1 MHRRE
6 RSTPHQAQAT
16 ASYRTESKL
25 LQDARQLDLPGLQAL
40 AARSPLPLSKSEIAL
55 SIHVALSHITHY
67 QYDRLV
73 NLGPQIVRL
82 RPAPHS
88 RTQILSYSLKI
99 EPPDHFINWQQDPF
113 ANYQARLVFNQPTKG
128 FKVTVDM
135 VVDMV
140 VLNPFDFFLEPK
152 AEEFPFTYE
161 APMAKELAPYLVTE
175 PLTPLLQ
182 AYLEKIDLTPRRTI
196 DFLVGLNQRLQSDIK
211 YSIRME
217 PGVQTP
223 EETLALACGSCRD
236 TGWLLV
242 QLFRHLG
249 LAARFVSGYLIQLKA
264 DVRSLDGPSGAE
276 TDFTDLHAWCE
287 VFLPGAGWVGL
298 DPTSGLMAGE
308 GHIPLACTPE
318 PSSAAPI
325 EGGVD
330 KSEVEFS
337 HHMGVQRIY
346 ESPRV
351 TKPYTEDQWAKVL
364 ALGEAV
370 DRDLLK
376 GDVRL
381 TMGGEPT
388 FVATSDRDAAEW
400 NIDALGPTKR
410 GYATELVQKLRA
422 EYGNGGFLHFG
433 QGKWYPGEQLP
444 RWALSIFWRQDG
456 QPVWNN
462 PALFADERQ
471 PCNYTSEDAARFTA
485 TLADKLGLKPDYIT
499 PGFEDV
505 WYYLWRERRLPVNVD
520 PFDSRLDDAMERE
533 RLRRVFMQG
542 LDAVVGYVLPLKA
555 RESIPGS
562 NRPLAGPAWTTG
574 PWFFRD
580 ERMYLMPGD
589 SPMGYRLP
597 LDSVPWVSKTDYPY
611 MIESDPFAPRDAL
624 PAAAALA
631 ARYNAAAVPT
641 LTSPIGGAS
650 PKVATGAE
658 QRVAQYMARLNQGV
672 PPRHEAPRVLQP
684 STGPQAAELHEEPAS
699 RAPQPFESAGW
710 LTRTALCVEVRDPQ
724 RANGPKARKEADAK
738 AAGKTRVEG
747 GDKGEKGALYIF
759 MPPMERLEDYL
770 DLLAAVE
777 STAQTLT
784 LKIVL
789 EGYPPPRDPRLKM
802 LAVTPDPG
810 VIEVNIHPAY
820 NWGEL
825 VEHTEFLYRIAH
837 ETRLSAEK
845 FMTDGRHTGTG
856 GGNHFVLGGATPAD
870 SPFLRK
876 PEVLASL
883 VAYWHNHPSLSYLF
897 SGMFIGPT
905 SQAPRIDEARNDQL
919 YELEIAMREI
929 AASRE
934 KHGADMPPWLVDRTL
949 RNILVD
955 VTGNTHRSEFCI
967 DKLYSPDS
975 STGRLG
981 LLELRAFEMPPHAR
995 MSIAQQLLLRALVAR
1010 FWNKPYHG
1018 RMTRWGTELHDRF
1031 LLPSFVRMDFKDVLT
1046 ELNEAGYPFDM
1057 AWFEPHLEFRFPMI
1071 GQVKA
1076 NSIELTLRSALE
1088 PWHVMGEEG
1097 SSTGTARYVDSSLE
1111 RVEVHVTGLND
1122 NRYVVTVNGC
1132 ALPLQNTGTVG
1143 EYVAGVRYKAWNPP
1157 SSLHPTI
1164 GVHAPLTFDIVDT
1177 WMERSLGGCQYHV
1190 AHPGGLSY
1198 DTLPVNSYE
1207 AESRRLSRF
1216 FRMGHTAGKM
1226 QATAVN
1232 PSREFPFTLDLRKR

>member
-1 MHRRE
+1 M
-6 RSTPHQAQAT
+6 
-16 ASYRTESKL
+16 
-25 LQDARQLDLPGLQAL
+25 
-40 AARSPLPLSKSEIAL
+40 

-67 QYDRLV
+67 KYDRLV
-73 NLGPQIVRL
+73 TLGPQIVRL

-88 RTQILSYSLKI
+88 RTQILSYSLSV
-99 EPPDHFINWQQDPF
+99 EPTDHFINWQQDPF
-113 ANYQARLVFNQPTKG
+113 ANYQARLVFPKPTRE

-135 VVDMV
+135 VVNMV
-140 VLNPFDFFLEPK
+140 TLNPFDFFLEPQ
-152 AEEFPFTYE
+152 AEEFPFKYDE
-161 APMAKELAPYLVTE
+161 AMARELTPYLVTE
-175 PLTPLLQ
+175 PVMPLLK
-182 AYLEKIDLTPRRTI
+182 AYLDKIDRTPKRTN
-196 DFLVGLNQRLQSDIK
+196 DFLVGLNQQLQSDIK

-217 PGVQTP
+217 PGVQSP
-223 EETLALACGSCRD
+223 EETLALAVGSCRD

-242 QLFRHLG
+242 QLLRHLG

-264 DVRSLDGPSGAE
+264 DVKSLDGPSGAE
-276 TDFTDLHAWCE
+276 ADFTDLHAWCE

-330 KSEVEFS
+330 ESEVEFA
-337 HHMGVQRIY
+337 HHMSVQRIY

-364 ALGEAV
+364 ALGDAV

-388 FVATSDRDAAEW
+388 FVATDDRDAAEW
-400 NIDALGPTKR
+400 NIDALGPSKR
-410 GYATELVQKLRA
+410 GYATALLQKLRA
-422 EYGNGGFLHFG
+422 EYGQGGFLHFG

-444 RWALSIFWRQDG
+444 RWALSIFWRKDG
-456 QPVWNN
+456 QPVWKN
-462 PALFADERQ
+462 PALFASEGE
-471 PCNYTSEDAARFTA
+471 PGNYSAEDAARFIK
-485 TLADKLGLKPDYIT
+485 TLAGKLALSAEFIT

-505 WYYLWRERRLPVNVD
+505 WYYLWREKRLPVNVD
-520 PFDSRLDDAMERE
+520 PFNSKLDDAMERE

-542 LDAVVGYVLPLKA
+542 LDSVVGYVLPLKA
-555 RESIPGS
+555 RETTEGA
-562 NRPLAGPAWTTG
+562 NRPAPGPAWTTG

-580 ERMYLMPGD
+580 KRMYLMPGD

-597 LDSVPWVSKTDYPY
+597 LDSVPWVSKTDNPGI
-611 MIESDPFAPRDAL
+611 IEADPFAPRNAL
-624 PAAAALA
+624 Q
-631 ARYNAAAVPT
+631 
-641 LTSPIGGAS
+641 SSAS
-650 PKVATGAE
+650 IA
-658 QRVAQYMARLNQGV
+658 AQYLPGTPVRTEAGRVMQPVTGEKAGLDQTIEPEHRV
-672 PPRHEAPRVLQP
+672 PNA
-684 STGPQAAELHEEPAS
+684 
-699 RAPQPFESAGW
+699 FESAAW

-724 RANGPKARKEADAK
+724 RANGPAAPKAKKEADAK
-738 AAGKTRVEG
+738 AAGDKDRVSQSA
-747 GDKGEKGALYIF
+747 KGAIYIF

-777 STAQTLT
+777 ATAQTLG
-784 LKIVL
+784 LRIVL
-789 EGYPPPRDPRLKM
+789 EGYPPPRDPRLQM

-810 VIEVNIHPAY
+810 VIEVNIHPAS
-820 NWGEL
+820 NWNEL
-825 VEHTEFLYRIAH
+825 VEHTEFLYKIAH

-876 PEVLASL
+876 PELLASL
-883 VAYWHNHPSLSYLF
+883 IAYWHNHPALSYLF

-905 SQAPRIDEARNDQL
+905 SQAPRVDEARNDQV
-919 YELEIAMREI
+919 YELDIALREI
-929 AASRE
+929 AINRE
-934 KHGADMPPWLVDRTL
+934 KYGQQMPPWIVDRTL

-1010 FWNKPYHG
+1010 FWSQPCQG
-1018 RMTRWGTELHDRF
+1018 RHSKLTRWGTELHDRF
-1031 LLPSFVRMDFKDVLT
+1031 LLPHFVRMDFMDVLL
-1046 ELNEAGYPFDM
+1046 ELNQAGYAFDM
-1057 AWFEPHLEFRFPMI
+1057 AWFEPHFEFRFPLI

-1076 NSIELTLRSALE
+1076 NGIELTLRTALE

-1097 SSTGTARYVDSSLE
+1097 SSSGTARYVDSSLE
-1111 RVEVHVTGLND
+1111 RVEVSVTGLND
-1122 NRYVVTVNGC
+1122 NRYVVTVNGR
-1132 ALPLQNTGTVG
+1132 ALPLQGTGTVG
-1143 EYVAGVRYKAWNPP
+1143 KYVAGVRYKAWNPP
-1157 SSLHPTI
+1157 SSLHPSI

-1198 DTLPVNSYE
+1198 ATLPVNSYE
-1207 AESRRLSRF
+1207 AESRRLTRF
-1216 FRMGHTAGKM
+1216 LQMGHTPGRM
-1226 QATAVN
+1226 QVSPAQLD
-1232 PSREFPFTLDLRKR
+1232 REFPFTLDLR

>member
-1 MHRRE
+1 M
-6 RSTPHQAQAT
+6 
-16 ASYRTESKL
+16 
-25 LQDARQLDLPGLQAL
+25 
-40 AARSPLPLSKSEIAL
+40 

-67 QYDRLV
+67 KYDRLV
-73 NLGPQIVRL
+73 TLGPQIVRL

-88 RTQILSYSLKI
+88 RTQILSYSLKV
-99 EPPDHFINWQQDPF
+99 EPADHFINWQQDPF
-113 ANYQARLVFNQPTKG
+113 ANYQARLVFPHATRE

-140 VLNPFDFFLEPK
+140 TLNPFDFFLEPE
-152 AEEFPFTYE
+152 AQEFPFKYNE
-161 APMAKELAPYLVTE
+161 LMARELAPYLVAD
-175 PLTPLLQ
+175 PATPLVR
-182 AYLEKIDLTPRRTI
+182 AYLGDIDKTPRRTN
-196 DFLVGLNQRLQSDIK
+196 DFLVSVNQQLQQAIK
-211 YSIRME
+211 YAIRME

-223 EETLALACGSCRD
+223 EETLKLAVGSCRD

-242 QLFRHLG
+242 QLLRHMG

-264 DVRSLDGPSGAE
+264 DVKSLDGPSGAAA
-276 TDFTDLHAWCE
+276 DFTDLHAWCE

-330 KSEVEFS
+330 ECEVEFA

-346 ESPRV
+346 ETPRV
-351 TKPYTEDQWAKVL
+351 TKPYTEEQWAKVL

-370 DRDLLK
+370 DQDLLK

-388 FVATSDRDAAEW
+388 FVATGDRDAAEW

-422 EYGNGGFLHFG
+422 EYGQGGFLHFG

-444 RWALSIFWRQDG
+444 RWALNIFWRKDG
-456 QPVWNN
+456 QPVWKN
-462 PALFADERQ
+462 PELFANESE
-471 PCNYTSEDAARFTA
+471 PCNYTVEDAARFTA
-485 TLADKLGLKPDYIT
+485 MLADKLGLAPDFIT

-520 PFDSRLDDAMERE
+520 PFDSKLDDAMERE

-542 LDAVVGYVLPLKA
+542 LDSVIGYVLPLKS
-555 RESIPGS
+555 RESVPGS
-562 NRPLAGPAWTTG
+562 TKPLAGPAWTTG
-574 PWFFRD
+574 PWFLRD

-611 MIESDPFAPRDAL
+611 MIEADPFAPRETL
-624 PAAAALA
+624 PLPSVLA
-631 ARYNAAAVPT
+631 ARYTVPANVPDAAARESAAV
-641 LTSPIGGAS
+641 
-650 PKVATGAE
+650 
-658 QRVAQYMARLNQGV
+658 QRVEQYLATHVKGI
-672 PPRHEAPRVLQP
+672 PPRYEARRVLQP
-684 STGPQAAELHEEPAS
+684 ATGVQAGQVAALLPEQLQTTDPQT
-699 RAPQPFESAGW
+699 RAPNAFESAAW
-710 LTRTALCVEVRDPQ
+710 LSRTALCVEVRDPQ
-724 RANGPKARKEADAK
+724 RANGRKDPEDQKDSTVKKEADAK
-738 AAGKTRVEG
+738 AAGKTSMG
-747 GDKGEKGALYIF
+747 HAEKGALYIF

-777 STAQTLT
+777 ATAQSLT

-825 VEHTEFLYRIAH
+825 VAHTEFLYDIAH
-837 ETRLSAEK
+837 KTRLSAEK
-845 FMTDGRHTGTG
+845 FMTDGRHTGPG

-876 PEVLASL
+876 PEVLISL
-883 VAYWHNHPSLSYLF
+883 IAYWHNHPSLSYLF

-905 SQAPRIDEARNDQL
+905 SQAPRVDEARNDQL

-929 AASRE
+929 AANRE
-934 KHGADMPPWLVDRTL
+934 KYGQDMPPWIVDRTL

-1031 LLPSFVRMDFKDVLT
+1031 LLPSFVRADFKDVLT
-1046 ELNEAGYPFDM
+1046 ELNEAGYGFEM
-1057 AWFEPHLEFRFPMI
+1057 AWFEPHFEFRFPVI

-1076 NSIELTLRSALE
+1076 SSIELTLRSALE

-1097 SSTGTARYVDSSLE
+1097 SSSGTARYVDSSLE

-1122 NRYVVTVNGC
+1122 NRYVITVNGR
-1132 ALPLQNTGTVG
+1132 ALPLQSTGTVG
-1143 EYVAGVRYKAWNPP
+1143 NYVAGVRYKAWNPP
-1157 SSLHPTI
+1157 SSLHPSI

-1198 DTLPVNSYE
+1198 ASLPVNSYE

-1216 FRMGHTAGKM
+1216 LQMGHTPGKM
-1226 QATAVN
+1226 QVLPAQ
-1232 PSREFPFTLDLRKR
+1232 PSREFPFTLDLR

>member
-1 MHRRE
+1 M
-6 RSTPHQAQAT
+6 
-16 ASYRTESKL
+16 
-25 LQDARQLDLPGLQAL
+25 
-40 AARSPLPLSKSEIAL
+40 

-67 QYDRLV
+67 KYDRPV
-73 NLGPQIVRL
+73 TLGPQIVRL

-99 EPPDHFINWQQDPF
+99 EPAEHFINWQQDPF
-113 ANYQARLVFNQPTKG
+113 ANYQARLVFPKLTRE

-140 VLNPFDFFLEPK
+140 TLNPFDFFLEPE
-152 AEEFPFTYE
+152 AEEFPFKYSE
-161 APMAKELAPYLVTE
+161 PMARELAPYLVTE
-175 PLTPLLQ
+175 PCTPLLA
-182 AYLEKIDLTPRRTI
+182 AYLEKIDRTPRRTN
-196 DFLVGLNQRLQSDIK
+196 DFLVSINQQLQQDIK

-217 PGVQTP
+217 PGVQSP
-223 EETLALACGSCRD
+223 EETLQLAVGSCRD

-242 QLFRHLG
+242 QLLRHMG
-249 LAARFVSGYLIQLKA
+249 LAARFVSGYLIQLKP
-264 DVRSLDGPSGAE
+264 DVKSLDGPSGTE
-276 TDFTDLHAWCE
+276 VDFTDLHAWCE

-330 KSEVEFS
+330 ESEVEFA

-370 DRDLLK
+370 DRELVK

-388 FVATSDRDAAEW
+388 FVATNGGDAAEW

-410 GYATELVQKLRA
+410 GYATELLQKLRA
-422 EYGNGGFLHFG
+422 EYGQGGFLHFG

-444 RWALSIFWRQDG
+444 RWALSIFWRKDG
-456 QPVWNN
+456 QPVWKN
-462 PALFADERQ
+462 PALFANESE
-471 PCNYTSEDAARFTA
+471 PCNYTAQDAARFTA
-485 TLADKLGLKPDYIT
+485 TLADKLGLAPDFIT

-505 WYYLWRERRLPVNVD
+505 WYYMWRERRLPVNVD
-520 PFDSRLDDAMERE
+520 PFESKLDDPMERE

-542 LDAVVGYVLPLKA
+542 LDSVVGYVLPLKS
-555 RESIPGS
+555 REAIPGS
-562 NRPLAGPAWTTG
+562 LKPLAGPAWTTG

-597 LDSVPWVSKTDYPY
+597 LDSVPWVSKTDFPY
-611 MIESDPFAPRDAL
+611 MIEADPFAPRDAL
-624 PAAAALA
+624 LDATAFAG
-631 ARYNAAAVPT
+631 RYNASLEVNQRLHT
-641 LTSPIGGAS
+641 T
-650 PKVATGAE
+650 T
-658 QRVAQYMARLNQGV
+658 QRVEAYLSGFKHGV
-672 PPRHEAPRVLQP
+672 PPRYEAKREMQAVSAAQP
-684 STGPQAAELHEEPAS
+684 IMSQTVDPTS
-699 RAPQPFESAGW
+699 RAPTAFESAAW

-724 RANGPKARKEADAK
+724 RANGPKGPKDPKDPKAKAEADAK
-738 AAGKTRVEG
+738 SAGLKSVR
-747 GDKGEKGALYIF
+747 GETGALYIF
-759 MPPMERLEDYL
+759 MPPMEQLEDYL

-777 STAQTLT
+777 ATAQSLN

-825 VEHTEFLYRIAH
+825 VEHTEFLYKIAH

-845 FMTDGRHTGTG
+845 FMPDGRHTGTG

-883 VAYWHNHPSLSYLF
+883 IAYWHNHPSLSYLF

-905 SQAPRIDEARNDQL
+905 SQAPRVDEARNDQL

-929 AASRE
+929 AVNRE
-934 KHGADMPPWLVDRTL
+934 KYGQDMPPWIVDRTL

-1010 FWNKPYHG
+1010 FWNKPYLG
-1018 RMTRWGTELHDRF
+1018 ANNRMTRWGTELHDRF
-1031 LLPSFVRMDFKDVLT
+1031 LLPSFVRADFKDVLT

-1057 AWFEPHLEFRFPMI
+1057 AWFEPHFEFRFPMI
-1071 GQVKA
+1071 GQVKT

-1097 SSTGTARYVDSSLE
+1097 SSSGTARYVDSSLE

-1122 NRYVVTVNGC
+1122 NRYVVTVNGR
-1132 ALPLQNTGTVG
+1132 ALPLQSTGTVG

-1157 SSLHPTI
+1157 SSLHPSI

-1198 DTLPVNSYE
+1198 ATPPVNSYE
-1207 AESRRLSRF
+1207 AESRRLTRF
-1216 FRMGHTAGKM
+1216 LQMGHTPGKM
-1226 QATAVN
+1226 KVAPAQ
-1232 PSREFPFTLDLRKR
+1232 PSREFPFTLDLR